1 MSNQTLTPTDYE
13 AGYNRDALL
22 TAFLGMRA
30 QTEKLCEPLETEDYV
45 VQSVSDVSPPKWH
58 LAHTSW
64 FFENFIMA
72 PSDSAYE
79 RFHPMYHYLFNSYY
93 NLAGEYHPRVKRGI
107 LSRPTVSQIYEYR
120 KHVTRSTAALL
131 DGANE
136 ELLKSLADVVTLG
149 IHHEQQHQELL
160 VTDIKHILWCNPLEP
175 VYCERAPESTE
186 PPPRLGWLEFRGGVC
201 ELGFD
206 AGSNGDGFCFD
217 NELPRYKTYLNDYRI
232 AKRLVTNG
240 EYLAFMADGGYE
252 RPELWL
258 SDGWYTLN
266 EERWDC
272 PLYWEKR
279 DGDWW
284 NFTLS
289 GMRKV
294 DPNEPVV
301 HVSHYEADAYARWAG
316 KRLPTEPEWEHAVAG
331 LPYEGN
337 FVDAERYHPAAQGTP
352 HPPAP
357 SPSHG
362 EGESPET
369 PDVSSMQFY
378 GDVWEWTASAY
389 LPYPGFQPLPGA
401 VGEYNGKFMSGQMVL
416 RGGSCA
422 TPQDHIRDTYRN
434 FFQPNL
440 RWQFMGIRLAE

>member
-1 MSNQTLTPTDYE
+1 MSNQTLTPADSA
-13 AGYNRDALL
+13 AGYDRDALMQ
-22 TAFLGMRA
+22 AFLAMRA
-30 QTEKLCEPLETEDYV
+30 QTEHLCEPLETEDYV

-64 FFENFIMA
+64 FFENFVIDPNA
-72 PSDSAYE
+72 SGYE
-79 RFHPMYHYLFNSYY
+79 RFHPKYHYLFNSYY
-93 NLAGEYHPRVKRGI
+93 NLAGKYHPRVKRGI
-107 LSRPTVSQIYEYR
+107 LSRPTVGQIYDYR
-120 KHVTRSTAALL
+120 KHVTDSMTGLL
-131 DGANE
+131 ERANE
-136 ELLKSLADVVTLG
+136 ELLQSLGDLVTLG
-149 IHHEQQHQELL
+149 INHEQQHQELL

-175 VYCERAPESTE
+175 VYRERTLESTE
-186 PPPRLGWLEFRGGVC
+186 APAKLGWLEFNGGLH
-201 ELGFD
+201 EIGFD
-206 AGSNGDGFCFD
+206 TDRDGDAFHFD
-217 NELPRYKTYLNDYRI
+217 NELPRHKTYLEDYRI
-232 AKRLVTNG
+232 ANRLVTNG

-272 PLYWEKR
+272 PMYWEQR
-279 DGDWW
+279 DGEWW

-316 KRLPTEPEWEHAVAG
+316 KRLPTESEWEHAVAG

-337 FVDAERYHPAAQGTP
+337 FVDNERYHPAAVTTV
-352 HPPAP
+352 HPEPV
-357 SPSHG
+357 
-362 EGESPET
+362 EGRGSPEAARK
-369 PDVSSMQFY
+369 QFY
-378 GDVWEWTASAY
+378 GDVWEWTSSAY
-389 LPYPGFQPLPGA
+389 LPYPGFDPLPGA
-401 VGEYNGKFMSGQMVL
+401 VGEYNGKFMSSQMVL

-422 TPQDHIRDTYRN
+422 TPQNHIRDTYRN

-440 RWQFMGIRLAE
+440 RWQFMGFRLAD

>member
-1 MSNQTLTPTDYE
+1 MSNQILTPTDSA
-13 AGYNRDALL
+13 AGHDRDSLL
-22 TAFLGMRA
+22 HDFLAMRA

-64 FFENFIMA
+64 FFENFVLDPNA
-72 PSDSAYE
+72 PGYE
-79 RFHPMYHYLFNSYY
+79 RFHPKYHYLFNSYY
-93 NLAGEYHPRVKRGI
+93 NLAGKYHPRVKRGI
-107 LSRPTVSQIYEYR
+107 LSRPTVGQIYDYR
-120 KHVTRSTAALL
+120 KHVTQNMTGLIE
-131 DGANE
+131 GANE
-136 ELLKSLADVVTLG
+136 ELLQSLGDLVTLG

-175 VYCERAPESTE
+175 VYRERSPEQTQAP
-186 PPPRLGWLEFRGGVC
+186 PKLGWLEFTGGVH

-206 AGSNGDGFCFD
+206 RESDPGGFCFD
-217 NELPRYKTYLNDYRI
+217 NELPRHKTFLEDYRI
-232 AKRLVTNG
+232 ANRLVTNG
-240 EYLAFMADGGYE
+240 EYLEFMADGGYE

-272 PLYWEKR
+272 PMYWEQR
-279 DGDWW
+279 DGEWW

-301 HVSHYEADAYARWAG
+301 HVSHYEADAYARWAA

-337 FVDAERYHPAAQGTP
+337 FVDDERYHPAAVAFERPVGAHSRAPLPTLGTP
-352 HPPAP
+352 AAARL
-357 SPSHG
+357 
-362 EGESPET
+362 
-369 PDVSSMQFY
+369 QFY
-378 GDVWEWTASAY
+378 GDVWEWTSSAY
-389 LPYPGFQPLPGA
+389 LPYPGFDPLPGA
-401 VGEYNGKFMSGQMVL
+401 VGEYNGKFMSSQMVL

-422 TPQDHIRDTYRN
+422 TPRNHIRDTYRN
-434 FFQPNL
+434 FFQPYL